1 MIASVSGVVKATTLN
16 SAVIEVGGVGIQVSL
31 PARFAAALVV
41 GTHADIF
48 TTRERARPRQN
59 VSARWL
65 QRKDRRQSIA

>member
-41 GTHADIF
+41 GTHADIYN
-48 TTRERARPRQN
+48 PRCQRRFVN
-59 VSARWL
+59 SLWL
-65 QRKDRRQSIA
+65 